1 MERIGGEI
9 ARALARSGSRD
20 ALPLAE
26 LTSAW
31 PELVGETVARNAW
44 PLRIGRDGTLH
55 VAASSS
61 TWAFELDRLGGEIL
75 ERIRTR
81 LGTPAPAKLRFA
93 VGPLP
98 EPGTVLEQP
107 TSGSPQPPADV
118 PPEVASEA
126 ASAASA
132 IEDEELRELVARAAR
147 ASLVRARSDRSFW

>member
-9 ARALARSGSRD
+9 ERALARSGSRD

-75 ERIRTR
+75 ETDSRPTR
-81 LGTPAPAKLRFA
+81 D
-93 VGPLP
+93 
-98 EPGTVLEQP
+98 PG
-107 TSGSPQPPADV
+107 SG
-118 PPEVASEA
+118 EA
-126 ASAASA
+126 AVRGGALAGA
-132 IEDEELRELVARAAR
+132 WHRA
-147 ASLVRARSDRSFW
+147 

>member
-9 ARALARSGSRD
+9 ERELARSGSRD

-31 PELVGETVARNAW
+31 PELVGDTVARNAW

-75 ERIRTR
+75 DRIGPDSGPR
-81 LGTPAPAKLRFA
+81 LRRSCGSRW
-93 VGPLP
+93 GPCRSRP
-98 EPGTVLEQP
+98 PCP
-107 TSGSPQPPADV
+107 SSRASRSPPPPADV

-126 ASAASA
+126 ASAADA

-147 ASLVRARSDRSFW
+147 ASLARARSDRSFW

>member
-1 MERIGGEI
+1 MERIGGAIE
-9 ARALARSGSRD
+9 RELARSGSRD

-75 ERIRTR
+75 DRIRAR
-81 LGTPAPAKLRFA
+81 LGASAPAKLRFA
-93 VGPLP
+93 VGPVP
-98 EPGTVLEQP
+98 EPATLPEQP
-107 TSGSPQPPADV
+107 TSGSPQPPVDV

-126 ASAASA
+126 ASAANA

-147 ASLVRARSDRSFW
+147 ASLVRARSDRGFW

>member
-9 ARALARSGSRD
+9 ERELARSGSRD

-75 ERIRTR
+75 ERIRAR
-81 LGTPAPAKLRFA
+81 LGTSAPAKLRFA

-98 EPGTVLEQP
+98 EPGTVPEQP
-107 TSGSPQPPADV
+107 TSGSPQPPVDV

-126 ASAASA
+126 ASAANA